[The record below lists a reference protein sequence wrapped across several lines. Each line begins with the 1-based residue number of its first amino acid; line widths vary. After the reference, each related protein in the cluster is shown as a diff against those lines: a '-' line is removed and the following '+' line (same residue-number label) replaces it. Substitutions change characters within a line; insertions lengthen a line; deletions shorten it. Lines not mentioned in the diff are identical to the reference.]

1 MNTKKILSAVLSAA
15 LSMSLFSACTGRNE
29 DTSQQNSGGASSG
42 NVTLTVWGSQEDQ
55 ALLKRMCEEFAAQ
68 STDKKYSF
76 VYGVVS
82 EADAKKEVLKDISA
96 AADVFGFASDQ
107 TAELVS
113 AGALYRITKDRD
125 KISADNTVASVN
137 AATVND
143 ELYGY
148 PYVSDTYFMYYD
160 SSKFTEDE
168 VKELEKMLAKDIEGV
183 KTNFA
188 FDTDNGWYQAAF
200 FFGAGCK
207 LFGEDGTDP
216 TKCDFNSDRGILAGE
231 YLIDLVKNSKY
242 GVNFDDGMVKAGFAD
257 GTLAAA
263 VSGTWNASEIE
274 ASLGENY
281 AAAKLPMITLP
292 NGEKVQMGSMAN
304 FKIMGVNSETKHPLE
319 AMALAEWLTNYDNQ
333 LARFNE
339 RSYAPTNVKLA
350 EDENALSS
358 NPAVS
363 ALTEQSQYATVQTSI
378 PQSGNFWTPAEA
390 FGQDLT
396 AGIITRDNLKEKL
409 DKYVESV
416 LSTLNG

>member
-15 LSMSLFSACTGRNE
+15 LSMSLFSACTSRND
-29 DTSQQNSGGASSG
+29 DTAQQNSGGASSG

-231 YLIDLVKNSKY
+231 YLIDLVKNPKY

-292 NGEKVQMGSMAN
+292 NGEKVQLGSMAN

-396 AGIITRDNLKEKL
+396 AGIITKDNLKEKL

>member
-257 GTLAAA
+257 GTGTNAGANLSVLFGEVTNGNAGNTACTDGANEVGRHQGDGFAGIWVIEHNHQYGARETAFGVNNIGAVPLHAGDVEAAA
-263 VSGTWNASEIE
+263 HVCGHRHKAAIWAVKRHV
-274 ASLGENY
+274 GE
-281 AAAKLPMITLP
+281 
-292 NGEKVQMGSMAN
+292 
-304 FKIMGVNSETKHPLE
+304 F
-319 AMALAEWLTNYDNQ
+319 
-333 LARFNE
+333 
-339 RSYAPTNVKLA
+339 
-350 EDENALSS
+350 
-358 NPAVS
+358 
-363 ALTEQSQYATVQTSI
+363 
-378 PQSGNFWTPAEA
+378 A
-390 FGQDLT
+390 FL
-396 AGIITRDNLKEKL
+396 RE
-409 DKYVESV
+409 
-416 LSTLNG
+416 LNGDTMRIVVIATHDVIARA

>member
-1 MNTKKILSAVLSAA
+1 MRGKKIVTAVLTAA
-15 LSMSLFSACTGRNE
+15 MAISLFAACSGGKENV
-29 DTSQQNSGGASSG
+29 SQQSGGTSD
-42 NVTLTVWGSQEDQ
+42 NITLTVWGSQEDQ
-55 ALLKRMCEEFAAQ
+55 PLLKKMCDEFAAQ
-68 STDKKYSF
+68 NTDKKFNF
-76 VYGVVS
+76 VYGVIS

-125 KISADNTVASVN
+125 TVTSENTAASVES
-137 AATVND
+137 ASVDD

-160 SSKFTEDE
+160 SSKFTEDD
-168 VKELEKMLAKDIEGV
+168 VKELETMLAKDIEGT

-188 FDTDNGWYQAAF
+188 FDTDNGWYQTAF
-200 FFGAGCK
+200 FFGAGCT

-216 TKCDFNSDRGILAGE
+216 TKCDFNSDRGVLAGE
-231 YLIDLVKNSKY
+231 YLIDLVKNPKY
-242 GVNFDDGMVKAGFAD
+242 GANFDDGMVTAGFAD

-263 VSGTWNASEIE
+263 VSGTWNAKEIE

-281 AAAKLPMITLP
+281 AAAKLPMITLS
-292 NGEKVQMGSMAN
+292 NGEKVQLGSMAN
-304 FKIMGVNSETKHPLE
+304 FKIMGVNAETKHPLE
-319 AMALAEWLTNYDNQ
+319 AMALANWLTNYDNQ
-333 LARFNE
+333 LTRFNE
-339 RSYAPTNVKLA
+339 RSFAPTNVKLA

-358 NPAVS
+358 DPAVK
-363 ALTEQSQYATVQTSI
+363 ALTEQAQFATVQTSI
-378 PQSGNFWTPAEA
+378 PQSGNLWTPAEA

-396 AGIITRDNLKEKL
+396 AGIITKDNLKEKL

-416 LSTLNG
+416 LSKLNG

>member
-216 TKCDFNSDRGILAGE
+216 TKCDFNSDRGVLAGE
-231 YLIDLVKNSKY
+231 YLIDLVKNPKY

-281 AAAKLPMITLP
+281 AATKLPMITLP
-292 NGEKVQMGSMAN
+292 NGEKVQLGSMAN

-333 LARFNE
+333 LTRFNE

-358 NPAVS
+358 NPAVR

>member
-15 LSMSLFSACTGRNE
+15 LSMSLFSACTSRND
-29 DTSQQNSGGASSG
+29 DTAQQNSGGTSSG

-216 TKCDFNSDRGILAGE
+216 TKCDFNSDRGVLAGE
-231 YLIDLVKNSKY
+231 YLIDLVKNPKY

-292 NGEKVQMGSMAN
+292 NGEKVQLGSMAN

-396 AGIITRDNLKEKL
+396 AGIITKDNLKEKL